1 MHPVSSAP
9 TPPGPGGT
17 SRQTCPAPQAPLE
30 SGVLWVLRPV
40 TMGGWPDSET
50 STQLWGWRPAWGQ
63 SSGEHVSCL
72 DQLLR
77 LQAVSLCLRL
87 PCAYLSPSVSLQDTR
102 LGAMALREARTTS
115 SSPDPEP
122 RPQRAFSSQVP
133 GRARDVSVGPPVSLL
148 VASNLSPSTHPAH
161 AQHTPSTC
169 PEQGCGTRP
178 RGGHCRPGR
187 PARGDSGSEA
197 WPTQQT
203 RLPPQRS
210 PPRRAAWLCR
220 TPGQPGSTSATRLQ
234 ACISYECP

>member
-1 MHPVSSAP
+1 M
-9 TPPGPGGT
+9 
-17 SRQTCPAPQAPLE
+17 
-30 SGVLWVLRPV
+30 LRSV

-102 LGAMALREARTTS
+102 LGARALREARTTS

-161 AQHTPSTC
+161 AQHTPSTRPAHSQSRAAAHARGAGSAGQGAQPAETLEARPGPPSKGC
-169 PEQGCGTRP
+169 PLSGLLPDGP
-178 RGGHCRPGR
+178 RGRAGRLGSQAPHLRPDSR
-187 PARGDSGSEA
+187 PAFLTSVREA
-197 WPTQQT
+197 PT
-203 RLPPQRS
+203 PS
-210 PPRRAAWLCR
+210 
-220 TPGQPGSTSATRLQ
+220 S
-234 ACISYECP
+234 